1 MRAAWRRRSARPSPF
16 PARADPTLAAVCVL
30 AARRA
35 LFSLRLRLLL
45 LFLLFQGYAPLLQDW
60 ENFYTRRLYHR
71 IQDCWNRPIS
81 GPPTAAGMRVVVR
94 ASPDG
99 NFTLQCVAAA
109 PALRAVSRARLAAAT
124 CRSAV
129 PRRALARR
137 PTSEERE
144 CLNLGSYNYLGFADD
159 WHETCKPS
167 VMAAAAAYPASMCTS
182 FAEGGYTSLHRELE
196 RTVADF
202 VGKPAAMVFNMG
214 FATNSLGI
222 PAFVGKGC
230 LLISDSLNHSSI
242 VTGARA
248 SGATVRVFAHND
260 ADSLEAL
267 LRQSI
272 VAGQERSHRPW
283 RKIVVIVEGIYSME
297 GDLCNLRDVVRVTKK
312 YRAYLYMDEA
322 HSIGAMGRTGRGMC
336 EQAGVDPADVDVLMG
351 TFTKSFGAMGGYI
364 AGSAALIAALR
375 AASAGFLSDNAMS
388 PVVCQQVLTTFRVIR
403 GDDGT
408 GVGAAKIRRLKDN
421 ANYFRARLTEIGCEI
436 IGDADSPIIPLMLY
450 NPTKIAAFSRECL
463 DRGVRGCAS
472 AAGCHLR
479 GGGAA
484 PRAHLPAPPAPR
496 AARRRRRRLPRHAAA
511 PLAHALLRVR
521 RPHDRRPRPR
531 HRKDQ
536 GGLHRAAPALRR
548 VDHWVKRW
556 RIDAEKVGP
565 LLFLAFPEPA
575 RALNSPLLPL
585 PRSRTR
591 SRPPPL
597 ALNPR

>member
-1 MRAAWRRRSARPSPF
+1 
-16 PARADPTLAAVCVL
+16 VL
-30 AARRA
+30 PLRRRA
-35 LFSLRLRLLL
+35 LV
-45 LFLLFQGYAPLLQDW
+45 
-60 ENFYTRRLYHR
+60 
-71 IQDCWNRPIS
+71 C
-81 GPPTAAGMRVVVR
+81 
-94 ASPDG
+94 
-99 NFTLQCVAAA
+99 
-109 PALRAVSRARLAAAT
+109 
-124 CRSAV
+124 
-129 PRRALARR
+129 R
-137 PTSEERE
+137 PTPEERE

-297 GDLCNLRDVVRVTKK
+297 GDLCNLRDIARVTKK

-388 PVVCQQVLTTFRVIR
+388 PIVCQQVLTTFRVIR

-421 ANYFRARLTEIGCEI
+421 ANYFRARLTELGCEI

-463 DRGVRGCAS
+463 DRGVRGQP
-472 AAGCHLR
+472 GRLPLR
-479 GGGAA
+479 GGAA
-484 PRAHLPAPPAPR
+484 PRRALTLPPPRPAPAPAPAPPSSPSSSSASPPRRCSSRARASACPPDTRPKTSTAPSR
-496 AARRRRRRLPRHAAA
+496 RSRRFAPCCACGTRRRPSA
-511 PLAHALLRVR
+511 
-521 RPHDRRPRPR
+521 DW
-531 HRKDQ
+531 
-536 GGLHRAAPALRR
+536 RR
-548 VDHWVKRW
+548 VEERM
-556 RIDAEKVGP
+556 
-565 LLFLAFPEPA
+565 
-575 RALNSPLLPL
+575 
-585 PRSRTR
+585 
-591 SRPPPL
+591 
-597 ALNPR
+597 